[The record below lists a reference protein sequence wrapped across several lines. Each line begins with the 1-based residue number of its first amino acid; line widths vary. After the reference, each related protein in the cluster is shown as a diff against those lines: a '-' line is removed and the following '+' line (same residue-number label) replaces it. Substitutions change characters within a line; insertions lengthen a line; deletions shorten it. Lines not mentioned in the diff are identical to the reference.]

1 MIELERLCMVNSTED
16 SVQYQWIE
24 VKEALVNMGCGP
36 VDVELFLIDL
46 NNPEKKAAKTDW
58 EDVTG
63 KYAK

>member
-24 VKEALVNMGCGP
+24 VKKALVNMGCGP
-36 VDVELFLIDL
+36 VDVALFLIDL
-46 NNPEKKAAKTDW
+46 NNPEKQKTVW